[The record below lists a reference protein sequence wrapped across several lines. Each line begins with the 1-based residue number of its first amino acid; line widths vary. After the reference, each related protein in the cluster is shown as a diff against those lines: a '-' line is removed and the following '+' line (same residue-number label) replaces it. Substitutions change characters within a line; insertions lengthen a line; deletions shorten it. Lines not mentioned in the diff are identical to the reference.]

1 MIRSSRAA
9 LHGLA
14 WGLALTLSACGG
26 GDSDDSP
33 PPPPPP
39 VSTDI
44 PTTPLQ
50 DWPAIKSAVASD
62 AGVEAQVD
70 ALLAKMSLAEKVGQ
84 MTQVEIQGVTPDDI
98 KTYHLGSVLNGGGS
112 FPGQHKDAPVA
123 DWLALAD
130 TLWAASMD
138 PANPNPIPLIWGTD
152 AVHGHNNVKG
162 ATLFPHNIGLG
173 ATRDP
178 DLLRRIGEVTA
189 REVAHTGIDWAFGPT
204 LAVVRDDRWGRTYE
218 GYSEDPLVVQSYG
231 GEVIKGLQ
239 GTLAKDAKANEKVV
253 ATAKHFLGD
262 GGTTDGKD
270 QGITAVTEADL
281 INIHGRGYYTALQA
295 GAQSVMASFSSWK
308 DAAKG
313 DTARADKMHGHKYLL
328 TDVLKTKMGFD
339 GFVVSDWNGLG
350 QVNATNSDSTR
361 ACTNADCPQA
371 INAGIDMV
379 MVPYVDD
386 WKAFIANTIASVQ
399 SGEIPQARVDDAVRR
414 ILRVKL
420 RAGLFSKPKP
430 SARNANS
437 EVGTAENRA
446 VAREAVRKSLVLLK
460 NNGATLPLARGAKVL
475 VAGKSADS
483 LSNQSGGWSLT
494 WQGTDNVNADF
505 GGGTTLW
512 AAIQKIAPNA
522 VIDTS
527 TTGALGSADYDA
539 AIVVIGET
547 PYAEGVGDIGK
558 AKTLEHAKL
567 HPEDVAL
574 IDALKAKGVKKIIT
588 VLYSGRPLYVNRE
601 LNRSD
606 AFVAA
611 FLPGTEGDGLT
622 DVLFKKDDGAVNAD
636 FSGKLSY
643 SWPKA
648 ACQVALNHGDA
659 GYDPLYAFGY
669 GLSYAAPGA
678 DQAALDEATVAQG
691 CGVPA
696 GGGGTTDQTLA
707 VFDGANQSGFSM
719 RVGAPSSWSV
729 LVGLSTATSTST
741 PQAEI
746 TAVPVDDKDGKQW
759 AAIKAKWNGAAGQ
772 LYMQSTND
780 ADKQDL
786 QSYLNSK
793 GSLVFDARV
802 AVAPTAAVKM
812 RVDCGYPC
820 MGEIDATN
828 TFGTLPANT
837 WTELAIPLQCFADQG
852 TDFTLVNTP
861 FLLYSSGGQFEVSVA
876 NIRWDPKNT
885 GNVPCAGGP
894 PVNVIAVTAD
904 KDLYVNGISD
914 AATLAP
920 PGAWSYGTGSVTLTN
935 DVVDGTD
942 KLIDVVFNGVTDG
955 AGNGGIFM
963 SVPDNTLID
972 ASAIAATGGVQF
984 EIRILDYGNST
995 QDFWTK
1001 LVCDRKSDTCR
1012 TGDLKDKVGHP
1023 AVNTWQTVK
1032 IPFTSPDYVA
1042 NGFDPS
1048 KLTSPLEMLPAW
1060 GDQNGTIHFQIRNLR
1075 IVKNL

>member
-14 WGLALTLSACGG
+14 WAVALTLGACGG

-33 PPPPPP
+33 APPP

-44 PTTPLQ
+44 PTTPLA
-50 DWPAIKSAVASD
+50 DWPAIKSAIKTDSA
-62 AGVEAQVD
+62 VEAKVE

-112 FPGQHKDAPVA
+112 FPGQNKGAAVA

-130 TLWAASMD
+130 SLWAASVD
-138 PANPNPIPLIWGTD
+138 PANANPIPLIWGTD

-178 DLLRRIGEVTA
+178 ELLRRIGEVTA

-270 QGITAVTEADL
+270 QGVTAVTEADL

-308 DAAKG
+308 DAAQG
-313 DTARADKMHGHKYLL
+313 DTARANKMHGHKYLL
-328 TDVLKTKMGFD
+328 TDVLKTRMGFD

-350 QVNATNSDSTR
+350 QVNTTNSDSAI
-361 ACTNADCPQA
+361 ACTNSNCPQA

-379 MVPYVDD
+379 MVPYLDD
-386 WKAFIANTIASVQ
+386 WKAFITNTMASVQ
-399 SGEIPQARVDDAVRR
+399 NGEIPQARIDDAVRR
-414 ILRVKL
+414 ILRVKI
-420 RAGLFSKPKP
+420 RAGLFDKPKP
-430 SARNANS
+430 SARNAS
-437 EVGTAENRA
+437 TEVGTAENRA
-446 VAREAVRKSLVLLK
+446 VAQEAVRKSLVLLK
-460 NNGATLPLARGAKVL
+460 NNGATLPLARDAKVL

-483 LSNQSGGWSLT
+483 LSNQTGGWSLT

-512 AAIQKIAPNA
+512 QAIRKVAPNA

-527 TTGALGSADYDA
+527 TTGTLGSADYDA
-539 AIVVIGET
+539 AIVVVGET

-558 AKTLEHAKL
+558 NKTLEHARW

-574 IDALKAKGVKKIIT
+574 IQALKDKGVKKIIT
-588 VLYSGRPLYVNRE
+588 VLYSGRPLYASRE
-601 LNRSD
+601 INRSD

-611 FLPGTEGDGLT
+611 WLPGTEGDGIV
-622 DVLFKKDDGAVNAD
+622 DVLFKKADGSVNAD

-643 SWPKA
+643 SWPKS
-648 ACQVALNHGDA
+648 ACQTSLNKGDA
-659 GYDPLYAFGY
+659 AYDPLYAFGY

-678 DQAALDEATVAQG
+678 DQGQLDESTVAQG

-696 GGGGTTDQTLA
+696 GGGGTTDQTLS
-707 VFDGANQSGFSM
+707 VFDGANQGGFSM
-719 RVGAPSSWSV
+719 RIGAPSSWSV

-759 AAIKAKWNGAAGQ
+759 AAMKAHWNGAAGQ
-772 LYMQSTND
+772 LYMQSTNEN
-780 ADKQDL
+780 DKQDL
-786 QSYLNSK
+786 QSYLNSQ

-802 AVAPTAAVKM
+802 SVAPTAAIKM

-820 MGEIDATN
+820 IGEIDATN

-852 TDFTLVNTP
+852 TDFTAVNTP
-861 FLLYSSGGQFEVSVA
+861 FLLYTAGTFELSVA
-876 NIRWDPKNT
+876 NIRWDPKRT

-894 PVNVIAVTAD
+894 AVNVIAVSGD

-914 AATLAP
+914 AAALAA

-935 DVVDGTD
+935 DVVDGAD

-963 SVPDNTLID
+963 STPDNTLID

-984 EIRILDYGNST
+984 EIRVLDYGQST

-1001 LVCDRKSDTCR
+1001 MVCDRKSDTCR

-1023 AVNTWQTVK
+1023 ALNTWQTVK
-1032 IPFTSPDYVA
+1032 IPFSSPDYTA
-1042 NGFDPS
+1042 NGFDPA
-1048 KLTSPLEMLPAW
+1048 KITSPLEMLPAW
-1060 GDQNGTIHFQIRNLR
+1060 DDQKGTIHFQIRNLR
-1075 IVKNL
+1075 IVKTL

>member
-1 MIRSSRAA
+1 MIRSSRVA

-14 WGLALTLSACGG
+14 WAVALMLGACGG
-26 GDSDDSP
+26 SDSDDSP
-33 PPPPPP
+33 APPPA
-39 VSTDI
+39 STEI

-50 DWPAIKSAVASD
+50 DWPAIKSAVKRED
-62 AGVEAQVD
+62 AVETQVE

-84 MTQVEIQGVTPDDI
+84 MTQVEIQGVTPADI
-98 KTYHLGSVLNGGGS
+98 KTYHIGSVLNGGGS

-130 TLWAASMD
+130 SLWAASVD
-138 PANPNPIPLIWGTD
+138 EGNANPIPLIWGTD

-189 REVAHTGIDWAFGPT
+189 REVARTGIDWAFGPT

-239 GTLAKDAKANEKVV
+239 GQLAKDAKANEKVV

-308 DAAKG
+308 DASKG
-313 DTARADKMHGHKYLL
+313 DAARADKMHGHKYLL

-350 QVNATNSDSTR
+350 QVNSSNSDSAI
-361 ACTNADCPQA
+361 ACTNSNCPQA

-379 MVPYVDD
+379 MVPYLDD
-386 WKAFIANTIASVQ
+386 WKAFITNTIASVEK
-399 SGEIPQARVDDAVRR
+399 GEIPQARIDDAVRR
-414 ILRVKL
+414 ILRVKI
-420 RAGLFSKPKP
+420 RAGLFTKSKP
-430 SARNANS
+430 SARNAS
-437 EVGTAENRA
+437 TEIGTAEDRA

-460 NNGATLPLARGAKVL
+460 NNGATLPLARSAKVL

-494 WQGTDNVNADF
+494 WQGTENVNADF

-512 AAIQKIAPNA
+512 QAIQKVAPNA

-527 TTGALGSADYDA
+527 ATGTLGSADYDA

-558 AKTLEHAKL
+558 NKTLEHARL
-567 HPEDVAL
+567 HPEDIAL
-574 IDALKAKGVKKIIT
+574 IESLKAKGVKKIVT
-588 VLYSGRPLYVNRE
+588 VMYSGRPLYTNRE
-601 LNRSD
+601 INKSD

-611 FLPGTEGDGLT
+611 WLPGTEGDGLV
-622 DVLFKKDDGAVNAD
+622 DVLFRKDDGSVNAD

-643 SWPKA
+643 SWPKS
-648 ACQVALNHGDA
+648 ACQTSLNKGDA
-659 GYDPLYAFGY
+659 SYDPLYAFGY
-669 GLSYAAPGA
+669 GLTYAAAGA
-678 DQAALDEATVAQG
+678 DQGAYDEPTQTNG

-707 VFDGANQSGFSM
+707 VFDGANQGGFSM
-719 RVGAPSSWSV
+719 RIGAPSSWST
-729 LVGLSTATSTST
+729 LVSLATATSTST
-741 PQAEI
+741 PQGEI
-746 TAVPVDDKDGKQW
+746 TAVPVDDKGGKQW
-759 AAIKAKWNGAAGQ
+759 AAIKARWNGANGQ
-772 LYMQSTND
+772 VYMQSTNEN
-780 ADKQDL
+780 DKQDL
-786 QSYLNSK
+786 LSYVNSQ
-793 GSLVFDARV
+793 GALVFDARV
-802 AVAPTAAVKM
+802 TVAPTAAVKM

-820 MGEIDATN
+820 MGEIDVTN
-828 TFGTLPANT
+828 TFGGLAANT
-837 WTELAIPLQCFADQG
+837 WTELAVPLQCFADKG
-852 TDFTLVNTP
+852 TDFSAINTP
-861 FLLYSSGGQFEVSVA
+861 FLLFSSGQFELSVA
-876 NIRWDPKNT
+876 NIRWEPKRA
-885 GNVPCAGGP
+885 GNVPCDGGP
-894 PVNVIAVTAD
+894 ATTVIAVTGD

-914 AATLAP
+914 AAALGV
-920 PGAWSYGTGSVTLTN
+920 PGSWSYGTGSVTLTK
-935 DVVDGTD
+935 DVVDGAD
-942 KLIDVVFNGVTDG
+942 KLVDVVFNGVTDG
-955 AGNGGIFM
+955 AGNGGIFFTT
-963 SVPDNTLID
+963 PDNTLID

-984 EIRILDYGNST
+984 EIRVLDYGQST

-1001 LVCDRKSDTCR
+1001 MVCDRKSDTCR
-1012 TGDLKDKVGHP
+1012 TGDLKTLVGHP

-1032 IPFTSPDYVA
+1032 IPFSSPDYTA
-1042 NGFDPS
+1042 NGFDPAKIS
-1048 KLTSPLEMLPAW
+1048 SPLELLPAW
-1060 GDQNGTIHFQIRNLR
+1060 DDQKGTIHFQIRNLR